1 MIMRESRTHS
11 LLSLVGSPPKVGAVL
26 TYNCA
31 DLNFWQPVRG
41 GPRVSTHRAEIVTRG
56 PVRPQPSSDRCSACQ
71 EVAFVSAPGIEEQ
84 VIRFLREA
92 HAREELLI
100 DEPTAAAALTR
111 VFDAAVEASFA
122 GEAVSSGAA
131 DSRSTGQ
138 A

>member
-1 MIMRESRTHS
+1 
-11 LLSLVGSPPKVGAVL
+11 
-26 TYNCA
+26 
-31 DLNFWQPVRG
+31 
-41 GPRVSTHRAEIVTRG
+41 
-56 PVRPQPSSDRCSACQ
+56 
-71 EVAFVSAPGIEEQ
+71 